1 MKKSSWHSTS
11 TSALV
16 HHVCPT
22 CPFLKAIRV
31 AYLSEGTG
39 GRPLCRECERR
50 SEEGSCGDVR
60 KARTRGQ
67 GTGYTKN
74 ASACYHGQKWGNVY
88 GPDGG
93 ELDPGPSLRVLI
105 HSHGGFGWGEIGD
118 GSAQLALAL
127 LLDVTGDPEVAV
139 AFHEDFKASV
149 LAKLPWPNPW
159 RLDASAI
166 LSWLSGARADLE
178 VNILAGAD
186 PGNDPDEHGE
196 AEGNVEK

>member
-1 MKKSSWHSTS
+1 MNKSSWHSTS

-22 CPFLKAIRV
+22 CPFLKMIRV
-31 AYLSEGTG
+31 AYLKEGTG

-50 SEEGSCGDVR
+50 IEDGSCGDVR

-67 GTGYTKN
+67 GTGYTRK

-139 AFHEDFKASV
+139 AFHEDFKAAV
-149 LAKLPWPNPW
+149 IAELPWPKPW
-159 RLDASAI
+159 RLDVSAI
-166 LSWLSGARADLE
+166 SSWLSRARADLE

-186 PGNDPDEHGE
+186 PGNDLDEHGE
-196 AEGNVEK
+196 EEGNVEE